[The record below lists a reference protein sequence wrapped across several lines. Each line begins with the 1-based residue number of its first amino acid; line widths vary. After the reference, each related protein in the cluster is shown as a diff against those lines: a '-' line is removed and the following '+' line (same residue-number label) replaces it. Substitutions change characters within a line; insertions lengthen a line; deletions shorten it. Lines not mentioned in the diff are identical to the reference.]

1 MTTNAGCADQ
11 RRGVLP
17 GGRTVDAGGTTTG
30 RRRPTCGAR
39 GDAEARSCDAWG
51 RAGG

>member
-1 MTTNAGCADQ
+1 MTTNPGFADQ
-11 RRGVLP
+11 RRGVLR
-17 GGRTVDAGGTTTG
+17 GRRTVDAGETPTV
-30 RRRPTCGAR
+30 RCCRTCGVR